1 MDTRKQDFKEGFK
14 LGLPI
19 GIGYFCV
26 SMAFGMM
33 VKNAE
38 LPIWMALFMS
48 ATNLTSAGQ
57 FAGLNLMCMHAGYVE
72 IALTEVMINLRYA
85 LMSLSLSQKV
95 KSGMTRLQRALM
107 SFGIT
112 DEIFA
117 VSLTRDEISF
127 LFFVGIWFPAFVGW
141 TLGSVTGAAFS
152 SILPH
157 QVADAMNIALYAMF
171 IAILMPQFRED
182 SNKRKAILLSILLSL
197 VFTYV
202 PFLQMNEGWRIIII
216 TLLASAVMAYFYPIQ
231 EDVQ

>member
-1 MDTRKQDFKEGFK
+1 M
-14 LGLPI
+14 
-19 GIGYFCV
+19 
-26 SMAFGMM
+26 
-33 VKNAE
+33 
-38 LPIWMALFMS
+38 
-48 ATNLTSAGQ
+48 
-57 FAGLNLMCMHAGYVE
+57 
-72 IALTEVMINLRYA
+72 
-85 LMSLSLSQKV
+85 
-95 KSGMTRLQRALM
+95 
-107 SFGIT
+107 
-112 DEIFA
+112 
-117 VSLTRDEISF
+117 
-127 LFFVGIWFPAFVGW
+127 GIWFPAFVGW

-182 SNKRKAILLSILLSL
+182 PNKRKAILLSILLSL